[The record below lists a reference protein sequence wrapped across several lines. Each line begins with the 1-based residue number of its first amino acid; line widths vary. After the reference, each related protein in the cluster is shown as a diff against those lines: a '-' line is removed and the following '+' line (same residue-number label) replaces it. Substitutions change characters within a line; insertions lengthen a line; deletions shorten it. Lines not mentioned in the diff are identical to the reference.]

1 MSQNNTENTSLSF
14 ETKLHRLEAVVK
26 ALEDSSTALDD
37 SLKLFEEGVG
47 LVREC
52 SKMLDD
58 ATKKVKILT
67 RNENGEIVEE
77 DIE

>member
-1 MSQNNTENTSLSF
+1 MPETNQNNSASF
-14 ETKLHRLEAVVK
+14 ETKLQRLEAVVK

-58 ATKKVKILT
+58 AQKKVKRLT

-77 DIE
+77 DMI

>member
-1 MSQNNTENTSLSF
+1 MPETNQNNSASF
-14 ETKLHRLEAVVK
+14 ETKLQRLEAVVK

-58 ATKKVKILT
+58 AQKKVKRLT

-77 DIE
+77 DMD

>member
-1 MSQNNTENTSLSF
+1 MPETNQNNSLSF
-14 ETKLHRLEAVVK
+14 ETKLQRLEAVVK

-58 ATKKVKILT
+58 AQKKVKRLT

-77 DIE
+77 DMD

>member
-1 MSQNNTENTSLSF
+1 MPETNQNNSASF
-14 ETKLHRLEAVVK
+14 ETKLQRLEAVVK

-58 ATKKVKILT
+58 AQKKVKRLT
-67 RNENGEIVEE
+67 RNENGEIAEE
-77 DIE
+77 DMD